1 MDTQATQLRP
11 SRPTVLGSVSTLGAA
26 LPFLALLVVGVL
38 FPLFGGGYWGVIATR
53 ACVYWVLVSGLNLV
67 VGFAGQIA
75 IGWVALL
82 TLGAYT
88 TSVLAAGNVMPALPP
103 YLALAIAAVVGAIFG
118 LIIGLPALRLRTFYF
133 AITTLGFATIVTQV
147 ALAWQSVTGG
157 GVGVAGPIF
166 PEPFASQWGFYYF
179 CFGLA
184 AICTW
189 TTANIA
195 ASRFGRALT
204 AIRDAEVA
212 AEASGIAK
220 PALLG
225 AVFLFSGAVAAVA
238 GGLFAALQSYITP
251 DAFTL
256 DLSVLFFI
264 AILIGGRGSILG
276 PLLGTI
282 LLTVLPEFAAPLVA
296 WSTFLYAALLLVI
309 VLVIPG
315 GIAEL
320 LDFKNRRPL
329 ESDRAIIPRPDL
341 LDRLLG
347 TTPNAGAL
355 TLQQVALSFGGVQAI
370 DGLDLEIRPGQVHG
384 LIGPNGSG
392 KTTTLNV
399 ISGYYAPQR
408 GAVRLN
414 DAAMPVLARHQRARM
429 RIARTFQTPRIVGS
443 ASVLQNVMIGG
454 TIDGEGT
461 FVESLLS
468 LPRHRRDEAM
478 LRDTAMLALAAVG
491 LERLAQVRADRLQ
504 HSELRFTEI
513 ARALMLRPAFLLLD
527 EPAAGLSAE
536 EIARLSALLLA
547 IARAGTGVLLVEHH
561 PDLIFDICHY
571 VTVLN
576 LGMPISEPDPL
587 LDVAGLSSGYGKIG
601 VLRGVDLNVGAGEVV
616 ALLGPNGAGKTTLLR
631 AVSGLL
637 PWSGSVRFAGRDL
650 AGFSPRETV
659 RCGLAH
665 VVEGH
670 RVFTQLSVLD
680 NLLLAAYDL
689 PRGERAVRVEEVFGL
704 FPEIAAKRH
713 ERAAALSGGQQQI
726 LAVAQGLVRRPRL
739 LMLDEPSAGLSP
751 VLVDR
756 VLVVVQRLREAG
768 TAVLLVEQLIEK
780 ALALADRVYALARGS
795 IVLEAKT
802 GEADLPLRLQHAYM
816 ATGSFHT

>member
-1 MDTQATQLRP
+1 MDAGAKLGH
-11 SRPTVLGSVSTLGAA
+11 SRENVLGSTSTLGTA
-26 LPFLALLVVGVL
+26 LPFLVLLLVGIG

-88 TSVLAAGNVMPALPP
+88 TSVLAAGNVTPAFPP
-103 YLALAIAAVVGAIFG
+103 YLALAIAATVGAVFG

-157 GVGVAGPIF
+157 GVGVPGPIF
-166 PEPFASQWGFYYF
+166 PEPFFSQWGLYYF

-189 TTANIA
+189 MTANLA
-195 ASRFGRALT
+195 NSRFGRALT

-212 AEASGIAK
+212 AEASGISK
-220 PALLG
+220 PALLVS
-225 AVFLFSGAVAAVA
+225 VFLFSGATAAVA

-276 PLLGTI
+276 PLLGTV
-282 LLTVLPEFAAPLVA
+282 LLTVLPELAAPLVA
-296 WSTFLYAALLLVI
+296 WSTFLYAVLLLVI
-309 VLVIPG
+309 VLAIPG
-315 GIAEL
+315 GIAEI

-329 ESDRAIIPRPDL
+329 ASGRAIIPRPDL
-341 LDRLLG
+341 IKQLFNPARSA
-347 TTPNAGAL
+347 N
-355 TLQQVALSFGGVQAI
+355 TLKVEHLVMSFGGVKAI
-370 DGLDLEIRPGQVHG
+370 DDLDLEIRPGQVHG

-392 KTTTLNV
+392 KTTILNV
-399 ISGYYAPQR
+399 ISGYYAQQH

-414 DAAMPVLARHQRARM
+414 GAALPALARHQRARLK
-429 RIARTFQTPRIVGS
+429 IARTFQTPRIVGS

-478 LRDTAMLALAAVG
+478 LRATAMLALATVG
-491 LERLAQVRADRLQ
+491 LDALAMVRADRLQ

-527 EPAAGLSAE
+527 EPAAGLTAE
-536 EIARLSALLLA
+536 EIERLGALLLA
-547 IARAGTGVLLVEHH
+547 IAQAGTGVLVVEHH
-561 PDLIFDICHY
+561 PDLIFDICHH

-576 LGMPISEPDPL
+576 LG
-587 LDVAGLSSGYGKIG
+587 
-601 VLRGVDLNVGAGEVV
+601 R
-616 ALLGPNGAGKTTLLR
+616 
-631 AVSGLL
+631 
-637 PWSGSVRFAGRDL
+637 
-650 AGFSPRETV
+650 
-659 RCGLAH
+659 
-665 VVEGH
+665 
-670 RVFTQLSVLD
+670 
-680 NLLLAAYDL
+680 LLAAGT
-689 PRGERAVRVEEVFGL
+689 PAEIRSHREVVNAYL
-704 FPEIAAKRH
+704 
-713 ERAAALSGGQQQI
+713 GG
-726 LAVAQGLVRRPRL
+726 
-739 LMLDEPSAGLSP
+739 
-751 VLVDR
+751 
-756 VLVVVQRLREAG
+756 
-768 TAVLLVEQLIEK
+768 
-780 ALALADRVYALARGS
+780 
-795 IVLEAKT
+795 
-802 GEADLPLRLQHAYM
+802 
-816 ATGSFHT
+816 

>member
-1 MDTQATQLRP
+1 MDAEEKLRP
-11 SRPTVLGSVSTLGAA
+11 SRANVLGSASTFGTA
-26 LPFLALLVVGVL
+26 LPLLVLLLVGIG

-53 ACVYWVLVSGLNLV
+53 ACVYWILVSGLNLV

-82 TLGAYT
+82 TIGAYT
-88 TSVLAAGNVMPALPP
+88 TSVLAAGNATPAFPP
-103 YLALAIAAVVGAIFG
+103 YLALTIAAAVGAVFG

-157 GVGVAGPIF
+157 GVGVPGPIF
-166 PEPFASQWGFYYF
+166 PEPFSSQWGFYYF

-184 AICTW
+184 PICTW
-189 TTANIA
+189 MTANVA
-195 ASRFGRALT
+195 LSRFGRALT

-212 AEASGIAK
+212 AEASGISK

-225 AVFLFSGAVAAVA
+225 TVFLFSGAVAAIA

-256 DLSVLFFI
+256 DLSILFFI

-309 VLVIPG
+309 VLAMPG
-315 GIAEL
+315 GIADL
-320 LDFKNRRPL
+320 LDFRNRKPL
-329 ESDRAIIPRPDL
+329 EHDRAIVPRPEL
-341 LDRLLG
+341 LAEMLDH
-347 TTPNAGAL
+347 
-355 TLQQVALSFGGVQAI
+355 VAARERIMLRGVVLSFGGVRAI
-370 DGLDLEIRPGQVHG
+370 DGLDLEIRPGKVHG

-392 KTTTLNV
+392 KTTILNV
-399 ISGYYAPQR
+399 ISGYYAQQH

-414 DAAMPVLARHQRARM
+414 GAALPALARHQRARM

-491 LERLAQVRADRLQ
+491 LERLGNVRADRLQ
-504 HSELRFTEI
+504 HSELRFMEI

-527 EPAAGLSAE
+527 EPAAGLSAD
-536 EIARLSALLLA
+536 EIARLGDL
-547 IARAGTGVLLVEHH
+547 IREIGRHGTGVLLVEHH
-561 PDLIFDICHY
+561 ADMIFDICDQ

-576 LGMPISEPDPL
+576 LGR
-587 LDVAGLSSGYGKIG
+587 
-601 VLRGVDLNVGAGEVV
+601 VLAQGTPAEIRVHKEVV
-616 ALLGPNGAGKTTLLR
+616 SAYLGG
-631 AVSGLL
+631 
-637 PWSGSVRFAGRDL
+637 
-650 AGFSPRETV
+650 
-659 RCGLAH
+659 
-665 VVEGH
+665 
-670 RVFTQLSVLD
+670 
-680 NLLLAAYDL
+680 
-689 PRGERAVRVEEVFGL
+689 
-704 FPEIAAKRH
+704 
-713 ERAAALSGGQQQI
+713 
-726 LAVAQGLVRRPRL
+726 
-739 LMLDEPSAGLSP
+739 
-751 VLVDR
+751 
-756 VLVVVQRLREAG
+756 
-768 TAVLLVEQLIEK
+768 
-780 ALALADRVYALARGS
+780 
-795 IVLEAKT
+795 
-802 GEADLPLRLQHAYM
+802 
-816 ATGSFHT
+816 

>member
-1 MDTQATQLRP
+1 MDTPMAQVRP
-11 SRPTVLGSVSTLGAA
+11 SRADALGATSTLGVA
-26 LPFLALLVVGVL
+26 LPFLALLVIGIA

-88 TSVLAAGNVMPALPP
+88 TSVLVAGNVTPALPP

-118 LIIGLPALRLRTFYF
+118 LIVGLPALRLRTFYF

-166 PEPFASQWGFYYF
+166 PKPFDSQWGFYYF

-189 TTANIA
+189 MTANIA

-212 AEASGIAK
+212 AEACGIAK
-220 PALLG
+220 PALL
-225 AVFLFSGAVAAVA
+225 ALVFLFSGAVAAIA
-238 GGLFAALQSYITP
+238 GGLFASLQSYITP

-264 AILIGGRGSILG
+264 AILIGGRSSILG
-276 PLLGTI
+276 PLLGTL

-296 WSTFLYAALLLVI
+296 WSTFLYAVLLLVI
-309 VLVIPG
+309 VLAMPG

-320 LDFKNRRPL
+320 LDYKNRRPL
-329 ESDRAIIPRPDL
+329 ESDRAIVPRPEL
-341 LDRLLG
+341 LARLLATPAG
-347 TTPNAGAL
+347 PNAGAL
-355 TLQQVALSFGGVQAI
+355 TLEQVALAFGGVHAI
-370 DGLDLEIRPGQVHG
+370 DGLDLEIRSGQIHG

-399 ISGYYAPQR
+399 ISGYYAQQS

-414 DAAMPVLARHQRARM
+414 GAALPVLERHRRAHM

-443 ASVLQNVMIGG
+443 ASVQQNVMIGG
-454 TIDGEGT
+454 TIDGTCT

-468 LPRHRRDEAM
+468 LPRHRRDEVL

-491 LERLAQVRADRLQ
+491 LERLAAVRADRLQ

-536 EIARLSALLLA
+536 EIGRLGALVVA

-561 PDLIFDICHY
+561 ADLIFDICHH

-576 LGMPISEPDPL
+576 LGKNL
-587 LDVAGLSSGYGKIG
+587 AAGTPAEIRSH
-601 VLRGVDLNVGAGEVV
+601 REVV
-616 ALLGPNGAGKTTLLR
+616 NAYLGG
-631 AVSGLL
+631 
-637 PWSGSVRFAGRDL
+637 
-650 AGFSPRETV
+650 
-659 RCGLAH
+659 
-665 VVEGH
+665 
-670 RVFTQLSVLD
+670 
-680 NLLLAAYDL
+680 
-689 PRGERAVRVEEVFGL
+689 
-704 FPEIAAKRH
+704 
-713 ERAAALSGGQQQI
+713 
-726 LAVAQGLVRRPRL
+726 
-739 LMLDEPSAGLSP
+739 
-751 VLVDR
+751 
-756 VLVVVQRLREAG
+756 
-768 TAVLLVEQLIEK
+768 
-780 ALALADRVYALARGS
+780 
-795 IVLEAKT
+795 
-802 GEADLPLRLQHAYM
+802 
-816 ATGSFHT
+816 

>member
-1 MDTQATQLRP
+1 METPAAQWRASRANGLGAAATI
-11 SRPTVLGSVSTLGAA
+11 GAA
-26 LPFLALLVVGVL
+26 LPFLVLLVVGLL

-88 TSVLAAGNVMPALPP
+88 TSVLTAGNVMAPLPP
-103 YLALAIAAVVGAIFG
+103 YLALAVAGVVGAVFG

-157 GVGVAGPIF
+157 GVGVPGPIF
-166 PEPFASQWGFYYF
+166 PEPFSSQWGFYYF

-189 TTANIA
+189 MTVNAG

-212 AEASGIAK
+212 AEACGISK
-220 PALLG
+220 PALLRT
-225 AVFLFSGAVAAVA
+225 VFLFSGAVAAVA

-256 DLSVLFFI
+256 DLSILFFI
-264 AILIGGRGSILG
+264 SILIGGRGSVLG

-282 LLTVLPEFAAPLVA
+282 LLTALPEFAAPLVA
-296 WSTFLYAALLLVI
+296 WSTFLYAVLLLVI
-309 VLVIPG
+309 VLAIPG
-315 GIAEL
+315 GIAEI

-341 LDRLLG
+341 LGRLLG
-347 TTPNAGAL
+347 APAAGAGAL
-355 TLQQVALSFGGVQAI
+355 RLEGVALSFGGVHAI
-370 DGLDLEIRPGQVHG
+370 EDLDLEIQPGQVHG

-408 GAVRLN
+408 GTVRLN
-414 DAAMPVLARHQRARM
+414 GTALPVFNRPQRAHM

-454 TIDGEGT
+454 TIDGRGT

-468 LPRHRRDEAM
+468 LPRHRRDEVM
-478 LRDTAMLALAAVG
+478 LRDAAMLALATVG
-491 LERLAQVRADRLQ
+491 LERLAAVRADRLQ

-513 ARALMLRPAFLLLD
+513 ARALMLHPTFLLLD

-536 EIARLSALLLA
+536 EIRRLGALLRA

-561 PDLIFDICHY
+561 ADLIFDICHH

-576 LGMPISEPDPL
+576 LGRML
-587 LDVAGLSSGYGKIG
+587 AAGTPAEIRSH
-601 VLRGVDLNVGAGEVV
+601 REVV
-616 ALLGPNGAGKTTLLR
+616 
-631 AVSGLL
+631 
-637 PWSGSVRFAGRDL
+637 
-650 AGFSPRETV
+650 
-659 RCGLAH
+659 
-665 VVEGH
+665 
-670 RVFTQLSVLD
+670 
-680 NLLLAAYDL
+680 
-689 PRGERAVRVEEVFGL
+689 
-704 FPEIAAKRH
+704 
-713 ERAAALSGGQQQI
+713 
-726 LAVAQGLVRRPRL
+726 
-739 LMLDEPSAGLSP
+739 
-751 VLVDR
+751 
-756 VLVVVQRLREAG
+756 
-768 TAVLLVEQLIEK
+768 
-780 ALALADRVYALARGS
+780 
-795 IVLEAKT
+795 
-802 GEADLPLRLQHAYM
+802 HAYL
-816 ATGSFHT
+816 GG